1 MKCSIRNIQRCNNRL
16 TDSPRLWWT
25 HLNSWRCWVTLTFLC
40 CLDLLFDLFFNG
52 KVRSSIFSCLFFFFC
67 HLCKRSQCFSLAW
80 TEDQNS
86 YYFQSP
92 HFVHLPEETFLCSS
106 AVNTQYSNLSLLT
119 PKETIFIFTET
130 VIFFFLC
137 KIVNFSDAKR
147 CFYLK
152 LQKDCY
158 TLISQNW
165 AKTVFRWLS

>member
-1 MKCSIRNIQRCNNRL
+1 M
-16 TDSPRLWWT
+16 
-25 HLNSWRCWVTLTFLC
+25 
-40 CLDLLFDLFFNG
+40 
-52 KVRSSIFSCLFFFFC
+52 
-67 HLCKRSQCFSLAW
+67 
-80 TEDQNS
+80 
-86 YYFQSP
+86 
-92 HFVHLPEETFLCSS
+92 
-106 AVNTQYSNLSLLT
+106 QYSNLSLLT

-130 VIFFFLC
+130 VIFFFPRLFFLC